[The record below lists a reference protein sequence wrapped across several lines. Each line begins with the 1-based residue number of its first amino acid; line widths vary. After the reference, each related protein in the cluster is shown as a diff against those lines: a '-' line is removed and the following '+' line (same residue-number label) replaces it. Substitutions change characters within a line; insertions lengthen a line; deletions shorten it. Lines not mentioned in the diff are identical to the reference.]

1 MHIPV
6 SLYIQ
11 IQNYGLFK
19 TVIFKYTGSVPKKT
33 SHRKT
38 SSSGSSNKASMV
50 IGREELDRVSGIFK
64 AMSETTR
71 LLILRELKDGAMSVG
86 ELVTRLDTSQAN
98 ASKQLKT
105 LHDAGLLLREKSGNT
120 VFYSIKEPMVL
131 DMCKLVCDKLN
142 RDSSAGGDIH
152 YNI

>member
-1 MHIPV
+1 MP
-6 SLYIQ
+6 Q
-11 IQNYGLFK
+11 
-19 TVIFKYTGSVPKKT
+19 KT
-33 SHRKT
+33 SQPKT
-38 SSSGSSNKASMV
+38 SPSGSSNKTNMV
-50 IGREELDRVSGIFK
+50 LGRAELDRVSGIFK

-98 ASKQLKT
+98 VSKQLKT

-131 DMCKLVCDKLN
+131 DMCKLACDKLN
-142 RDSSAGGDIH
+142 RDSSAGRAIRFDM
-152 YNI
+152 